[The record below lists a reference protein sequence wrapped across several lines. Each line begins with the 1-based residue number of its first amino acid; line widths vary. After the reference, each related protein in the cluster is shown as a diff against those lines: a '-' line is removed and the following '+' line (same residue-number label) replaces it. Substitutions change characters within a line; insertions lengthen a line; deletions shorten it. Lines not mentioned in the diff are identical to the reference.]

1 MAPMKGMEM
10 RIHKREY
17 LTAGV
22 IFLSVGLF
30 GIFTDRWESLFVFF
44 ILGVAFLAI
53 GLTRKPTPR
62 PASPDSTG
70 RAQPRA
76 RDPRGPAS

>member
-17 LTAGV
+17 LITGV
-22 IFLSVGLF
+22 IFLSIGLF

-44 ILGVAFLAI
+44 ILGVAFLVS
-53 GLTRKPTPR
+53 GLARKPTPR
-62 PASPDSTG
+62 PA
-70 RAQPRA
+70 
-76 RDPRGPAS
+76 GPGGTSG